1 MTTEFSSLVSTG
13 WLNSHLADPGL
24 VILDVR
30 SVDEYRLHIP
40 GATNVPFPDWSVTR
54 GELSLELPDLP
65 DLFKIIGSAGIQANS
80 GVVVVHKTGNPY
92 PLADAARVADTLIYA
107 GVRSVAILDGGQD
120 KWLREN
126 LPLSEVPLRPN
137 PVQFIGNPDSTMFV
151 SRDHVKQQIG
161 QAIILDARGA
171 DFYCGANK
179 EASSQRPGHIPRAR
193 CLPAPWIWNPDGTYK
208 DIEVLRQMASGIA
221 GLPDVREIII
231 YCGVG
236 GYTSAWWFVLTQ
248 LLGYRNVKFYDG
260 SAQDWARDPTLSM
273 TTFQWE

>member
-1 MTTEFSSLVSTG
+1 MTTEFSPLVSTG

-30 SVDEYRLHIP
+30 TPADYQSHIP
-40 GATNVPFPDWSVTR
+40 GAVNVPFSDWSVTR
-54 GELSLELPDLP
+54 AELSLELPDQA
-65 DLFKIIGSAGIQANS
+65 DLFKIIGSAGIQTDS
-80 GVVVVHKTGNPY
+80 RVVVVHKTGNPY
-92 PLADAARVADTLIYA
+92 PLADAARVADTLLYA

-120 KWLREN
+120 KWPREN
-126 LPLSEVPLRPN
+126 LPLSEVSIKPT

-179 EASSQRPGHIPRAR
+179 EASSQRPGHIPSAR

-221 GLPDVREIII
+221 GPPGAREIII

-248 LLGYRNVKFYDG
+248 LLGYCNVKFYDG
-260 SAQDWARDPTLSM
+260 SAQDWSRDPTLPM
-273 TTFQWE
+273 TIFQWE